1 MERSRTR
8 TNPKRG
14 KLRVYHFVGPEY
26 GLDDIRRR
34 RLKIATIADLN
45 DPFELLPSSTDQTV
59 RARFNV
65 WRDRFDQRF
74 GMICFSRKWTNPV
87 QWSHYAAKHTG
98 ICLGFDIPAKM
109 LLKVSYTKKRLTP
122 RVHLIEGEAPENQ
135 KEMFRVLTTKY
146 LHWRY
151 ESEMRLF
158 LGLNDKD
165 PDNGLYFADFADR
178 LVLKQVIV
186 GHLSKVTRA
195 DVRDALG
202 DIANGVEAFKARLA
216 FKTYTVTKQ
225 RKEAMWK

>member
-1 MERSRTR
+1 MKRSRTR
-8 TNPKRG
+8 TNARRG

-122 RVHLIEGEAPENQ
+122 RVHVIEGEAPENQ

-146 LHWRY
+146 LHWHY

-186 GHLSKVTRA
+186 GHLSKVTRT

>member
-1 MERSRTR
+1 
-8 TNPKRG
+8 
-14 KLRVYHFVGPEY
+14 
-26 GLDDIRRR
+26 
-34 RLKIATIADLN
+34 
-45 DPFELLPSSTDQTV
+45 
-59 RARFNV
+59 
-65 WRDRFDQRF
+65 
-74 GMICFSRKWTNPV
+74 
-87 QWSHYAAKHTG
+87 
-98 ICLGFDIPAKM
+98 M